1 MRIKTI
7 ILRGAALLLS
17 AISVSVVSF
26 GQGSA
31 TKSLGLNTVVIDP
44 GHGGKDPGCV
54 SADRKTYEKTIVL
67 KISEG
72 LQKKILAAY
81 PEMSVYL
88 TRSSNDVF
96 VPLNDR
102 AKYATNKGAGLFISI
117 HVNATKSK
125 SVNGFS
131 AWILGQSSKSNSD
144 TYAFNMEI
152 CQRENEVILL
162 EDDYTTRYQGFDPSD
177 PESDIFLHL
186 MNNAYREQSLI
197 FAQLVDQKMSDG
209 GPFHNSLGVRQQNF
223 AVLRLA
229 SMPAVLLEMGF
240 MSNSSDLAQL
250 RDSKSLEK
258 MVDKIFEAFCEYKT
272 YYDESVGATVKKP
285 LPQKKDASTQKS
297 EEKKVDEQP
306 TKTST
311 DNANVS
317 STVYYGTQ
325 VLATGKK
332 MSASDKYFLGY
343 EPKSVWTGKL
353 YKYFIGCSDNETKA
367 REMYRKIKEKYP
379 DSFLVKVEN
388 ELCTRLK

>member
-1 MRIKTI
+1 MRIKTFI
-7 ILRGAALLLS
+7 YRAATLLVGTFMAASS
-17 AISVSVVSF
+17 AF
-26 GQGSA
+26 GQGSS

-54 SADRKTYEKTIVL
+54 SADKKTYEKTLVL

-81 PEMSVYL
+81 PDMSVYL
-88 TRSSNDVF
+88 TRSSDDKF

-117 HVNATKSK
+117 HINATKSK

-162 EDDYTTRYQGFDPSD
+162 EDDYTTKYKGFDPSD

-197 FAQLVDQKMSDG
+197 FAQLVDQKMTEG
-209 GPFHNSLGVRQQNF
+209 GPFQNSLGVRQQNF

-240 MSNSSDLAQL
+240 ISNSNDLAQL

-258 MVDKIFEAFCEYKT
+258 MINQIFEAFCEYKS

-285 LPQKKDASTQKS
+285 QPQKKEEMPST
-297 EEKKVDEQP
+297 
-306 TKTST
+306 
-311 DNANVS
+311 VS
-317 STVYYGTQ
+317 SEAPTPSSSVYYATQ

-332 MSASDKYFLGY
+332 MSPSDKYFIGY
-343 EPKSVWTGKL
+343 EPRSIWTGKL
-353 YKYFIGCSDNETKA
+353 YKYFIGCSENEQKA
-367 REMYRKIKEKYP
+367 REMYRKIKVKYP

-388 ELCTRLK
+388 EGCTRMK

>member
-7 ILRGAALLLS
+7 IFRTAALLVGAVS
-17 AISVSVVSF
+17 ASVVSF
-26 GQGSA
+26 GQGSS

-54 SADRKTYEKTIVL
+54 SSDKKTYEKTLVL

-81 PEMSVYL
+81 PDMSVYL

-117 HVNATKSK
+117 HINATKNK

-152 CQRENEVILL
+152 CQRENEVIML
-162 EDDYTTRYQGFDPSD
+162 EDDYTTKYKGFDPSD

-197 FAQLVDQKMSDG
+197 FAQLVDQKMSEG
-209 GPFHNSLGVRQQNF
+209 GPFKNSLGVRQQNF

-258 MVDKIFEAFCEYKT
+258 MIDKIFDAFCEYKT

-285 LPQKKDASTQKS
+285 KPQKPQISD
-297 EEKKVDEQP
+297 EKKAEEPVSKPSTEQVN
-306 TKTST
+306 TSS
-311 DNANVS
+311 A
-317 STVYYGTQ
+317 VYYATQ

-343 EPKSVWTGKL
+343 EPKSIWTGKL
-353 YKYFIGCSDNETKA
+353 FKYFIGCSEDEAKA
-367 REMYRKIKEKYP
+367 REMYKKIKVKYP
-379 DSFLVKVEN
+379 ESFLVKVEN
-388 ELCTRLK
+388 ELCTRVK